1 MVSILAI
8 AIQTLKIFARH
19 PFYNEKWWGILRNVW
34 FISADS
40 AWTHLDVVVDRQIF
54 RSGHFPMS
62 HTVTPSFTGKHYD
75 VKIIIVVPAVTGSD
89 LVCCGVG
96 GCLSTDSVGAQSVS
110 TDSDYTA
117 PRTTAVIASPPP
129 PTTLSSLRTTGGQET
144 PPPPSH
150 HHRHHL
156 HHHYRHHQH
165 HQNHQYH
172 QHHQHYER
180 YQHHNHHQHHRH
192 HHHHRHH
199 NHQHTKKAEVKL
211 IIVIGNGYASVKKF
225 Y

>member
-117 PRTTAVIASPPP
+117 PPHHCSHCITATTNNTLFTTDHWGTGDTATTITSPSSPPSP
-129 PTTLSSLRTTGGQET
+129 PLSSSSTPSKPSIPSTPSTLWTLST
-144 PPPPSH
+144 P
-150 HHRHHL
+150 
-156 HHHYRHHQH
+156 
-165 HQNHQYH
+165 
-172 QHHQHYER
+172 
-180 YQHHNHHQHHRH
+180 
-192 HHHHRHH
+192 
-199 NHQHTKKAEVKL
+199 
-211 IIVIGNGYASVKKF
+211 
-225 Y
+225 

>member
-1 MVSILAI
+1 
-8 AIQTLKIFARH
+8 
-19 PFYNEKWWGILRNVW
+19 
-34 FISADS
+34 
-40 AWTHLDVVVDRQIF
+40 
-54 RSGHFPMS
+54 MS

-144 PPPPSH
+144 PTPPSH
-150 HHRHHL
+150 HHHHHLHL
-156 HHHYRHHQH
+156 HHHRHYQH
-165 HQNHQYH
+165 HQNHQHH
-172 QHHQHYER
+172 QHHQHY
-180 YQHHNHHQHHRH
+180 QHPHNRHQHHRH
-192 HHHHRHH
+192 HHHHRQH
-199 NHQHTKKAEVKL
+199 NHQHTKKAEVQL
-211 IIVIGNGYASVKKF
+211 IMVIGNGYASVKKF